1 MPNDGMI
8 QNLNLDF
15 NTMRLQIIK
24 ESIQRMAHEGSP
36 AHGDREGVGR
46 RLTDGDGGGG
56 AATATA

>member
-36 AHGDREGVGR
+36 LVALAHQ
-46 RLTDGDGGGG
+46 G
-56 AATATA
+56 AEAANYVIAE